1 MFAEILRTYRRRR
14 ELIPQGTVKD
24 SPILSVY
31 RSAYIFRIP
40 ILIIINITVK
50 ERHTYAIANY
60 NKTSYIIRYCIS
72 ILIFAFNKPLNEW

>member
-50 ERHTYAIANY
+50 ERHTYEIANY

>member
-1 MFAEILRTYRRRR
+1 MFAEILRTYRRRG

-24 SPILSVY
+24 SPILNVY